1 MLKEKQSNIIS
12 GKNISVK
19 KSKLSLSTFTSTEQ
33 LLNKKAE
40 IESQIEKVAYQHN
53 LMVQQLELEQNKI
66 IEDTKLRSEDIEKR
80 AYEEGYNQGLKN
92 GYEDGY
98 TDSYE
103 KNIERAKFESEGML
117 QEAEFMLYGAKNALY
132 KYIDE
137 NRKKVI
143 ELAIAMAEQV
153 LLEKID
159 NEDFLNNLVE
169 KALSEIEKRKSII
182 IKVNP
187 IYEQSLLEKLDEWK
201 FKYSLKDDV
210 FILPYDGME
219 KGNAIISTESGN
231 MITGIDSIFEK
242 IKSEL
247 L

>member
-1 MLKEKQSNIIS
+1 MLNQKQSNIIS

-33 LLNKKAE
+33 LINKKAE
-40 IESQIEKVAYQHN
+40 IENQIEKVAYQHN

-66 IEDTKLRSEDIEKR
+66 IEDTKLRSEDIERK

-103 KNIERAKFESEGML
+103 KNIEKAKFESEGIL
-117 QEAEFMLYGAKNALY
+117 QEAEVMLYEAKNALHR
-132 KYIDE
+132 YIHE

-143 ELAIAMAEQV
+143 ELAISMAEQV

-159 NEDFLNNLVE
+159 EEDFLDNLIE
-169 KALSEIEKRKSII
+169 KALSEIDKRKSII
-182 IKVNP
+182 VKVNP
-187 IYEQSLLEKLDEWK
+187 IYEQSLLEKLNDWK
-201 FKYSLKDDV
+201 SKYNFKDDI
-210 FILPYDGME
+210 FILPYDGIE

-231 MITGIDSIFEK
+231 MIIGIDSVFEK